1 MSNIVI
7 KTAQSEVKQDKNVRN
22 YKTVTFGEV
31 RFIETPF
38 GKMVIPASQA
48 RTTKINCYENNY
60 LNKMDVGYNDPIF
73 NQSNPTNGGWFAGS
87 IETREVGEYDIPSAD
102 GGARTVNTYTTVVFG
117 DTNSPA
123 FESTVKS
130 AFSSK
135 GHNIVTNGVTD
146 SSVASHLE
154 TLRASIVG

>member
-7 KTAQSEVKQDKNVRN
+7 KTAESELKQDKNGRN

-38 GKMVIPASQA
+38 GKMVVPASQA

-60 LNKMDVGYNDPIF
+60 LNKMDAGYADPIF

-102 GGARTVNTYTTVVFG
+102 GGARTVSTYTTVVFG
-117 DTNSPA
+117 DTDSPA

-130 AFSSK
+130 TFSSK
-135 GHNIVTNGVTD
+135 GHNVVVDGVTD
-146 SSVASHLE
+146 SSVASHLAA
-154 TLRASIVG
+154 LQASIEA

>member
-1 MSNIVI
+1 MSNIVV
-7 KTAQSEVKQDKNVRN
+7 KVAQSELKQDKNTRN
-22 YKTVTFGEV
+22 YRTITFGEV

-38 GKMVIPASQA
+38 GKMVVPASQA

-73 NQSNPTNGGWFAGS
+73 NQSNPANGGWFAGS
-87 IETREVGEYDIPSAD
+87 IETREVGSYDIPTAD
-102 GGARTVNTYTTVVFG
+102 GGVRTVSTYTTVVFG
-117 DTNSPA
+117 DTDSPA
-123 FESTVKS
+123 FESAVKS

-135 GHNIVTNGVTD
+135 GHNVVEGNVTD

-154 TLRASIVG
+154 ALRASIGA